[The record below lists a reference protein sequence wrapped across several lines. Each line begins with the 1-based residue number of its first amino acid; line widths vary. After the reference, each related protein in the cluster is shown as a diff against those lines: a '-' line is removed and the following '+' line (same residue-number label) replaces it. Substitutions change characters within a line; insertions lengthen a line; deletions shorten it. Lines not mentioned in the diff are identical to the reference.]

1 MSVTDLVYRL
11 VGNSGP
17 LASELQKAEKDV
29 QKFNRRATSEI
40 AKLGKAFGAVGAA
53 AAGAFAVM
61 VKSSINTADELTK
74 LSDRAGL
81 AVEDVS
87 ALAFV
92 AEQSGTSIQALEKPL
107 TQFQQALLN
116 SGQEGDKFSASL
128 KKIGVETQ
136 AADGQLRPTLDV
148 FKDISEQFSQL
159 ETGAEKTALASEIFG
174 NKYGPQLV
182 PLLNQGKD
190 GIEALTDQAQRLG
203 LVIDEDTGR
212 AAESFNDNLNVLR
225 KTFTGVANQVASQIL
240 PTLVQYSNKA
250 IDGANDTQAL
260 AGRVEFISNLFRG
273 LLSIIEVVTGALKL
287 LGNSIGGVAAAIVAA
302 ISGDFRG
309 ATNIIK
315 ELGNDIKT
323 ISLETVESV
332 KDIWGDAPPIVQ
344 AARATGEL
352 AGKTFNNAVESTIR
366 KDLPKK
372 IADPFADATSAITK
386 ALEDAARAQDRF
398 IADLEARAARVFAA
412 TRTEQERYNQT
423 VAELDQLLNAGVI
436 TLDTY
441 TRGLVQ
447 AQEALERSSTSADVF
462 TESVEKTEKQV
473 NQFVLQGA
481 DRAFDIF
488 ADSFFNP
495 MEKGFSGIL
504 DSFVKMLQDMAL
516 AALKQQVLQAF
527 FGAATGGVAVAAGGG
542 PVGAVASIG
551 SAIAGG
557 LSTRG
562 SALEYHDA
570 GMGSARSGVSTRA
583 QAMTNDVSVT
593 NVNVIDPSMV
603 QQMLMTPQGQRAV
616 LNVVRS
622 SREVIL

>member
-1 MSVTDLVYRL
+1 
-11 VGNSGP
+11 
-17 LASELQKAEKDV
+17 
-29 QKFNRRATSEI
+29 
-40 AKLGKAFGAVGAA
+40 
-53 AAGAFAVM
+53 
-61 VKSSINTADELTK
+61 
-74 LSDRAGL
+74 
-81 AVEDVS
+81 
-87 ALAFV
+87 
-92 AEQSGTSIQALEKPL
+92 
-107 TQFQQALLN
+107 
-116 SGQEGDKFSASL
+116 
-128 KKIGVETQ
+128 
-136 AADGQLRPTLDV
+136 
-148 FKDISEQFSQL
+148 
-159 ETGAEKTALASEIFG
+159 
-174 NKYGPQLV
+174 
-182 PLLNQGKD
+182 
-190 GIEALTDQAQRLG
+190 
-203 LVIDEDTGR
+203 
-212 AAESFNDNLNVLR
+212 
-225 KTFTGVANQVASQIL
+225 
-240 PTLVQYSNKA
+240 
-250 IDGANDTQAL
+250 
-260 AGRVEFISNLFRG
+260 
-273 LLSIIEVVTGALKL
+273 
-287 LGNSIGGVAAAIVAA
+287 
-302 ISGDFRG
+302 
-309 ATNIIK
+309 
-315 ELGNDIKT
+315 
-323 ISLETVESV
+323 VESV
-332 KDIWGDAPPIVQ
+332 KDIWGDAPPIAQ

-398 IADLEARAARVFAA
+398 IADLESRAARVFAS

-447 AQEALERSSTSADVF
+447 AQEALERSSKSADVF

-473 NQFVLQGA
+473 NQFAQQGA

-488 ADSFFNP
+488 ADAFFNP

-504 DSFVKMLQDMAL
+504 DSFAKMLQDMAL

-527 FGAATGGVAVAAGGG
+527 FGAATGGGAVAAGGG

-583 QAMTNDVSVT
+583 QAMTNDVNVT

-603 QQMLMTPQGQRAV
+603 QQMLMTPDGQRAV
-616 LNVVRS
+616 LNVIRAN
-622 SREVIL
+622 RQVIL